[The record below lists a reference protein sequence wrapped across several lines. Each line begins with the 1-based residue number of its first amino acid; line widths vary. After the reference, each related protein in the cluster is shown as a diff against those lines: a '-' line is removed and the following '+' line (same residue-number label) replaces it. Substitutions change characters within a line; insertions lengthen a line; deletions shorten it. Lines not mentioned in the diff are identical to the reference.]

1 MTLARKMKLAA
12 VLSVALTVVSAIC
25 LRIWNSGLWIS
36 VTVTC
41 ATFAYHFC
49 MRLAVGYAV
58 QGVMRN
64 QAELSSPWYRP
75 RAFEKRLYAFLRVRK
90 WRDRLPTYAPEQ
102 FSRERHTLEEIAMAM
117 CQAEIVHEV
126 IALLSFLPL
135 IVVPWLGSFWVFFG
149 TSLLAAGYDLL
160 FVILQRYNRPILLR
174 VIEKQQKRN
183 HNTKWN

>member
-1 MTLARKMKLAA
+1 MTFATKIKLAA
-12 VLSVALTVVSAIC
+12 VFFVTVTAISS
-25 LRIWNSGLWIS
+25 IGLLLWGGGAWIA

-58 QGVMRN
+58 NGIMRN
-64 QAELSSPWYRP
+64 RAKLSRGWYRP
-75 RAFEKRLYAFLRVRK
+75 RAFEKRLYALLRVRK
-90 WRDRLPTYAPEQ
+90 WRDRLPTYAPEL

-117 CQAEIVHEV
+117 CQAEIVHEI

-135 IVVPWLGSFWVFFG
+135 AFVPWLGAFWVFLI
-149 TSLLAAGYDLL
+149 TSCLSAGGDLL

-174 VIEKQQKRN
+174 VIEKQEKRN
-183 HNTKWN
+183 QNSKWN